1 MEWSVN
7 VLANDI
13 SNRRPNVEEIGVIPE
28 IGEVVLESASKHLG
42 PIVHGWVKNTEGKEN
57 RIGLLILWSSGVVNV
72 HNVDVKHEGKD
83 VEQMHHA
90 SEDVM
95 SSSIL
100 VPLELDKFLN
110 SLGFVDNK
118 LLSLIQES
126 HEVDIRVQVSLF
138 ATVLLI
144 LVNNVLSN
152 NWKQVD

>member
-7 VLANDI
+7 VLANNI
-13 SNRRPNVEEIGVIPE
+13 SNRRPNVEEISVIPE

-42 PIVHGWVKNTEGKEN
+42 PIVHSWVKNTEGKEN
-57 RIGLLILWSSGVVNV
+57 RVGLLILWSSGVVDVN
-72 HNVDVKHEGKD
+72 NVDVKHEGKD

-100 VPLELDKFLN
+100 VPLELDKFLD
-110 SLGFVDNK
+110 SLGLVDNK
-118 LLSLIQES
+118 LLSFIQET
-126 HEVDIRVQVSLF
+126 HEVDVRVQISLF

-144 LVNNVLSN
+144 LVNDVLSN
-152 NWKQVD
+152 NWQ

>member
-7 VLANDI
+7 VLANNI

-28 IGEVVLESASKHLG
+28 IGEVVLKSTSKHLG
-42 PIVHGWVKNTEGKEN
+42 PIVHGWVKNTECKEN
-57 RIGLLILWSSGVVNV
+57 RVGLLILWSSGVVDVN
-72 HNVDVKHEGKD
+72 NVDVKHKGED

-100 VPLELDKFLN
+100 VPLELDKFLD
-110 SLGFVDNK
+110 SLGLVDNK
-118 LLSLIQES
+118 LLSFIQET
-126 HEVDIRVQVSLF
+126 HEVDVRVQISLF

-144 LVNNVLSN
+144 LVNDVLSN
-152 NWKQVD
+152 NWQ